1 MCAYRF
7 ALIVFAVL
15 FALVAAQPAPATVL
29 ESKSADEQKL
39 TQTVAKAQSTVKQ
52 TADVVK
58 TSVQREENKH
68 VDDYNHALD
77 DATSAVHEVE
87 GAREGLNHGA
97 VDEKAIA
104 ARAADVEEHVTAPL
118 KEKRG
123 LLLKKAAELE
133 QTVSSLVSEKATSA
147 DCKKAEEKIGE
158 LQINQDKLNKV
169 DAEINAAL
177 KQGMQDEAEH
187 ASQNAREVDNRV
199 RKLARVAR
207 KKTDHLDDLERKLG
221 KPETAD
227 ALQDRAES
235 AAVQVENKVS
245 SLARLT
251 QESSERQVRQAKHAA
266 RTAAEARDEAIREM
280 QATVSRA
287 RARLSAGEKA
297 PLALSQESGDAS
309 ASLSVAAGCFASVLI
324 VVAAGLWITGR
335 LRRGSTEHTEPLLA

>member
-1 MCAYRF
+1 MCTCRF
-7 ALIVFAVL
+7 APIVFAVL

-29 ESKSADEQKL
+29 DSKSADEQKL

-58 TSVQREENKH
+58 TSAQQH
-68 VDDYNHALD
+68 VDDYNYALD

-104 ARAADVEEHVTAPL
+104 IRAADVEAHVTATL
-118 KEKRG
+118 KEKRW
-123 LLLKKAAELE
+123 LLLKKADELE
-133 QTVSSLVSEKATSA
+133 QSVSSMVSEKATSA
-147 DCKKAEEKIGE
+147 DCKKAEETIGE

-177 KQGMQDEAEH
+177 KQGMQDEAEQ

-235 AAVQVENKVS
+235 AAVQVANKVY

-251 QESSERQVRQAKHAA
+251 QEISERQVRQAKHAA
-266 RTAAEARDEAIREM
+266 RTAAEARHEAIREM

-287 RARLSAGEKA
+287 RARLSAGEEA
-297 PLALSQESGDAS
+297 RLALSQEPGDGS

-324 VVAAGLWITGR
+324 VAAAGLWITGR